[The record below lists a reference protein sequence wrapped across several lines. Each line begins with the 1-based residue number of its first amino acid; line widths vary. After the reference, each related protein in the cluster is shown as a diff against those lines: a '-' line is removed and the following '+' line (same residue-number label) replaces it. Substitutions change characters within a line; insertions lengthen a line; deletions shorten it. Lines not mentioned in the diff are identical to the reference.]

1 MLWPTNDDVVPFL
14 KGNKRYYAVIKGNRI
29 GNQELLVVFFCT
41 GRTISIAQSNIWENS
56 CRSFTMNFGVFNAG
70 DKVN

>member
-29 GNQELLVVFFCT
+29 GNQELLVVFFFLYGT
-41 GRTISIAQSNIWENS
+41 YNIN
-56 CRSFTMNFGVFNAG
+56 RAV
-70 DKVN
+70 

>member
-29 GNQELLVVFFCT
+29 GNQELLVVFFFV
-41 GRTISIAQSNIWENS
+41 RDVQYQSRSLISGKTAVVLL
-56 CRSFTMNFGVFNAG
+56 R
-70 DKVN
+70 